1 MCGDPVGLASEAA
14 LHEWRFGSL
23 LRVFYFSRFTYHL
36 SPSSLCVFAALREIF
51 SLFPEAGGAAV
62 DQEHG

>member
-36 SPSSLCVFAALREIF
+36 SPFTLFPLSLCGFA
-51 SLFPEAGGAAV
+51 
-62 DQEHG
+62 